1 MLLTRFL
8 RLVVALTLLIQIV
21 PAPALR
27 AAAGDTF
34 VAPTGSDANDCVA
47 SATPCAT
54 LNAAIAKTSSGGT
67 VFIAIGVYVGTGD
80 SVVSIDRN
88 VSLSGGW
95 DAAFSA
101 QTGMSTVDGQNARRG
116 MLINNSQCPSVSLVV
131 SIERLRIVHAAAQ
144 QGAGILVQCGTFTM
158 TRSEI
163 SESIETTP
171 DNFIYP
177 PGPAALAVGDS
188 ATATVAESLIANNWG
203 AGTGDVAAVTA
214 YGSLTLD
221 NTTLTGAARQGASG
235 FGISIGPYSPGL
247 VLRQSTVTGFRI
259 GLRNDG
265 TFNHVSVENSILSGN
280 GEWDCLG
287 SPVTVLT
294 PNWIGHNV
302 VGKHQYCAVPAGQ
315 VFAAGAGLHVLKDNG
330 GPTATHAIGPDSPA
344 FGVGVSCNPNHDQ
357 RGAARPTDCSAG
369 AFEPVLKVEQT
380 VAGDLA
386 PGGLVTYTFTI
397 APHGA
402 AVLTPTTLSDVLPVP
417 LVAVPG
423 SANASAGS
431 VTLTGN
437 TLTWTGAADPATPP
451 IVSVQAQIDA
461 AGPRSIIHNV
471 ADVTWQGFSGPS
483 SATDIDIR
491 VFQALPA
498 LSNQYCGD
506 FTDDFSNAASGWP
519 VFESDLRRLEYL
531 GGEYRLLTKQAGYIF
546 LMGAPTC
553 PRGDLTVEADLRW
566 VGAPGS
572 DIGLVIEE
580 VGPTGNLYLFVIDVA
595 STLYTV
601 VRYDPAGNP
610 AIVSQGSTHGSMQ
623 TGNGT
628 NRLSV
633 DMLHGTFVIRNNG
646 WAITQFNYQPGST
659 LAWVGVA
666 AAPFDNQPVVDARF
680 DNFRVVG
687 KAGSGSPAALDA
699 SLDDAQAPLRVF
711 EHPLLPIAPLESSS
725 TDVGRQLQTGG
736 RVVP

>member
-8 RLVVALTLLIQIV
+8 RLVIALTLLIQIV

-27 AAAGDTF
+27 AAAGDAY
-34 VAPTGSDANDCVA
+34 VALTGSDANDCVTP
-47 SATPCAT
+47 STPCAT

-67 VFIAIGVYVGTGD
+67 VFITTGVYVGTGD

-95 DAAFSA
+95 DAAFSG

-116 MLINNSQCPSVSLVV
+116 LLINNSQCPSVSLVA

-177 PGPAALAVGDS
+177 PGPAALAVGDH
-188 ATATVAESLIANNWG
+188 ATATVADSLIANNWG
-203 AGTGDVAAVTA
+203 AGTSEVAAVTA
-214 YGSLTLD
+214 DGSLTLV
-221 NTTLTGAARQGASG
+221 NTTITGAARQGTSG
-235 FGISIGPYSPGL
+235 YGITIGAYSPGL
-247 VLRQSTVTGFRI
+247 VLRQTTVTGFRI
-259 GLRNDG
+259 GLRNEG
-265 TFNHVSVENSILSGN
+265 TLNHVSAENSILSGN

-315 VFAAGAGLHVLKDNG
+315 VFAVGAGLHELRDNG

-344 FGVGVSCNPNHDQ
+344 FGFGVSCNPNHDQ
-357 RGAARPTDCSAG
+357 RGASRPTDCSAG
-369 AFEPVLKVEQT
+369 AFEPVIRAEQT
-380 VAGDLA
+380 VTGALQ
-386 PGGLVTYTFTI
+386 PGGLVTLTFTI
-397 APHGA
+397 APHGP
-402 AVLTPTTLSDVLPVP
+402 AVLTPTTLSDTLPVP

-423 SANASAGS
+423 SATASAGS
-431 VTLTGN
+431 VALTGN

-451 IVSVQAQIDA
+451 VISVQAQIDPS
-461 AGPRSIIHNV
+461 GPRPIIRNV
-471 ADVTWQGFSGPS
+471 ADVAWQGFSGPS
-483 SATDIDIR
+483 SATAIDIR
-491 VFQALPA
+491 VFQALPT

-506 FTDDFSNAASGWP
+506 FTDDFSNPSSGWP

-531 GGEYRLLTKQAGYIF
+531 GGEYRLLTKQAGYIY

-566 VGAPGS
+566 VGTPGS

-610 AIVSQGSTHGSMQ
+610 AIVSQGPTHGSMQ

-633 DMLHGTFVIRNNG
+633 DMVHGAFVIRNNG

-687 KAGSGSPAALDA
+687 KAGAGSPAALDE
-699 SLDDAQAPLRVF
+699 SLGETRTPLRVF
-711 EHPLLPIAPLESSS
+711 EHPLFPIAPLESRS
-725 TDVGRQLQTGG
+725 TDVGRQLEPGWQTQ
-736 RVVP
+736 P